1 MMRRWMYGSYEL
13 LRITFGVMTVGG
25 NDSPKVAGMRW
36 CPICFGFIL
45 SCVPGA
51 QLHVEEEPAGICGS
65 GLSRID

>member
-45 SCVPGA
+45 SCVP
-51 QLHVEEEPAGICGS
+51 E
-65 GLSRID
+65 RNYM